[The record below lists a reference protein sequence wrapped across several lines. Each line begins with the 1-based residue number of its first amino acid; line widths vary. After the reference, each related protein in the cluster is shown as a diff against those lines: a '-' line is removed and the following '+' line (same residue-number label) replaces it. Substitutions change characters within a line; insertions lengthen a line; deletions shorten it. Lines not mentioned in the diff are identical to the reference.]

1 MRPDLLDDFDIND
14 EENINCNQGDNS
26 VNQQAPEN
34 VNEQNNNRHGD
45 LFDELDIDD
54 PEEKDIPTKM
64 HEQLENEL
72 PINVVISF
80 FLNPNINTKYCQLK
94 SEILSKLE
102 SVLNIGNFDTIL
114 NGKYINDKDN
124 EDISIEK
131 YRATPVFISFCL
143 KGLDESCELS
153 DLLYNLVNLYGCG
166 EIAFTTK
173 TKDGTFDVRYYKEEE
188 LTGDGLE
195 KIREP
200 FNEFYEEIK
209 YRTKHIEEWGWIKDL
224 GWLEPEE
231 FFFLKNV
238 GGEKTFKFN
247 PIYHCGG
254 LMMYNLDSSVELDD
268 ECLEYMNQ
276 LIDKWLPSNAEIP
289 CPCDTIINMLPCS
302 GRKPDIPIILR
313 KEMPSYSDIIKGI
326 DDRYIPK
333 GQVLGYYTRDD
344 EEYICNGPHIVLS
357 PDNILKSANSCGVPF
372 KVLITKILV
381 HEIGHALMDRYRITD
396 DFGILFTDSSKN
408 WALKG
413 EANAMEESLANA
425 IALAAFKQ
433 HAPNDYKYV
442 RHYINEMQSSI
453 YKFGLWQ
460 EKINADWTKWRNHS
474 KENTDKLKEWFNK
487 CFKDGHIVISQE
499 DYTQELFN
507 EVFSEDQKAAQ

>member
-1 MRPDLLDDFDIND
+1 MRPDLLDEIS
-14 EENINCNQGDNS
+14 ENREFQKILEKEDDVITKSHKQNQEIIES
-26 VNQQAPEN
+26 LPAN
-34 VNEQNNNRHGD
+34 V
-45 LFDELDIDD
+45 L
-54 PEEKDIPTKM
+54 
-64 HEQLENEL
+64 
-72 PINVVISF
+72 ISF
-80 FLNPNINTKYCQLK
+80 LLNLKEDKTYQQLNYWIVRISGGFADYANIKV
-94 SEILSKLE
+94 I
-102 SVLNIGNFDTIL
+102 V

-124 EDISIEK
+124 EVISIEK
-131 YRATPVFISFCL
+131 YRATPVFISL
-143 KGLDESCELS
+143 RLT
-153 DLLYNLVNLYGCG
+153 DLLGPRGLYRLLYLLVYKYGCG

-188 LTGDGLE
+188 LTGDGFK
-195 KIREP
+195 KIQEP

-209 YRTKHIEEWGWIKDL
+209 YRTKNIEEWGWI
-224 GWLEPEE
+224 EPEE
-231 FFFLKNV
+231 YPFVKNV
-238 GGEKTFKFN
+238 GGKKTFIFN

-344 EEYICNGPHIVLS
+344 EEDICNGPHIVLS

-487 CFKDGHIVISQE
+487 CFKDGYIVIPKE